1 GPDPRQGRRQGVSHD
16 RVAGRASRGIEPAGA
31 LLRARRGPVA
41 GAHALRSGF
50 ESTAGQRPQ
59 PLPRGPA
66 PLGSP
71 RPRHGVKCPAGELS
85 VDGRARSMREIALS
99 IPDEA
104 LSALQMTPEQFG
116 AELRLAAAVKFYELG
131 RLSSG
136 AAARVA
142 GIPRT
147 VFLTRLADF

>member
-1 GPDPRQGRRQGVSHD
+1 
-16 RVAGRASRGIEPAGA
+16 
-31 LLRARRGPVA
+31 
-41 GAHALRSGF
+41 
-50 ESTAGQRPQ
+50 
-59 PLPRGPA
+59 
-66 PLGSP
+66 
-71 RPRHGVKCPAGELS
+71 
-85 VDGRARSMREIALS
+85 MREIAMS

-147 VFLTRLADF
+147 VFLTRLADFGVDTFRLTEDDLRRETRFG